1 MSGAPS
7 AIPSDSGHV
16 CTVVGLGLRAHAQP
30 AALHALWM
38 QARGLLQD
46 QAALSLPASPPCAVA
61 VLDTKAEHPA
71 LATWLSAIAGN
82 ARAVPVLP
90 VPADRMAGQSV
101 ATQSPRLQARYGTG
115 SVAEAAALWAAGPL
129 AELAV
134 QRLVAADGSATLA
147 VAIRRAGHPACC
159 VAARPFQELQGAPA

>member
-1 MSGAPS
+1 MSGVPS

-30 AALHALWM
+30 AALQALWM
-38 QARGLLQD
+38 QARGLLQSK
-46 QAALSLPASPPCAVA
+46 AALPASAPCAVA

-71 LATWLSAIAGN
+71 LAAWLSAIAGN

-101 ATQSPRLQARYGTG
+101 ATQSPRLLARYGTG
-115 SVAEAAALWAAGPL
+115 SVAEAAALSAAGPL

-134 QRLVAADGSATLA
+134 QRLVASDGSATLA

-159 VAARPFQELQGAPA
+159 VAAPPFQELQGAPA